1 MAEAPR
7 VLLVTSRFFL
17 LGEIMAAFDRLG
29 VGYRY
34 LDTGGDEVP
43 LDDYLRQIVTAIKEF
58 RPHFALTVNHLGVDR
73 EGVLTGLLS
82 RMDIPLASWFVD
94 NPALVLAL
102 YARPAAKKTAVFTW
116 DADNLAPLSQ
126 AGFEQV
132 FHLPLA
138 TDEGRFKPGAVAS
151 TEPVFPAPPAA
162 SGPAHTPGAP
172 GAADHP
178 WRAGV
183 SFVGNSMVL
192 KTAKRLEFAA
202 PPPRLLAAVPEV
214 ARAFGRHPEWSVRV
228 FMAAHHPELMED
240 FAALGSE
247 ERRLALET
255 AVIWESTRQ
264 YREDCLGRLMEFSPV
279 IVGDVGWLK
288 TFEGEGSRW
297 RRIPELA
304 YYDQLPGFYPLSDIN
319 FNCTSL
325 QMKGAVNQRVFD
337 VPACGA
343 FLLTDYRAQMERL
356 FDPGSEVA
364 VYADPGEIPELVR
377 HYLRHPGERAGIAR
391 AARKRV
397 LAEHTY
403 VKRMGQLLDVMRRTF
418 G

>member
-1 MAEAPR
+1 M
-7 VLLVTSRFFL
+7 T
-17 LGEIMAAFDRLG
+17 AFDRLG

-43 LDDYLRQIVTAIKEF
+43 LDGYLRQIVTAIKEF

-126 AGFEQV
+126 AGFEHV

-138 TDEGRFKPGAVAS
+138 TDEERFRPGAVAA
-151 TEPVFPAPPAA
+151 TGPVFPVPPAA
-162 SGPAHTPGAP
+162 SGSALTPDVSGAP
-172 GAADHP
+172 EHP
-178 WRAGV
+178 WRAAV
-183 SFVGNSMVL
+183 SFVGNSMVI

-214 ARAFGRHPEWSVRV
+214 ARAFGQHPEWSVRV
-228 FMAAHHPELMED
+228 FLAGHHPDLMED

-279 IVGDVGWLK
+279 IAGDEGWLR

-377 HYLRHPGERAGIAR
+377 HYLDHPDQRAGIAR